1 MKKLFKQVFNTIM
14 IAVFLVPFLAQP
26 YVAQAA
32 DKGNM
37 TIKELQESLNREKE
51 ALNKK
56 NQEIALTNEE
66 IARIKN
72 NISLI
77 GKQMEESNANVIRL
91 KQEIEDL
98 KVKIEEKNK
107 EIKKVVNFLQVSSG
121 ESEYMEYIFGA
132 KDFTDFIYRMSISEQ
147 VTDYNDN
154 LVKEYNQMI
163 EDNKKKQEETALE
176 IEKLKKKQAEANKEA
191 AKLETTAS
199 RLNSDKGD
207 ISKGLEATQSIL
219 TSLRNM
225 GCGENETPTACSIRI
240 NGFPVSSA
248 GMIRPVATGPVTS
261 EFGPRWGTIH
271 GGVDIGVPI
280 GTPVYSVAAG
290 IVTDVRDYGGTGL
303 SIHIRH
309 IVNGK
314 YYTSCYQHLSRY
326 EVSIGQVV
334 YQGQEIAKSGNTGYS
349 FGDHLHFALFYG
361 WAGFDYGIW
370 DRRYNSDGTYYS
382 VYENKWFNPRFMIN
396 F

>member
-1 MKKLFKQVFNTIM
+1 MKKLFKQVINTLM
-14 IAVFLVPFLAQP
+14 VAVFLIPFLSEP
-26 YVAQAA
+26 YVVKAT

-37 TIKELQESLNREKE
+37 TIKELQDSLNREKE

-66 IARIKN
+66 IARIKS
-72 NISLI
+72 NINLI

-91 KQEIEDL
+91 KQEIEEL
-98 KVKIEEKNK
+98 KVKIEEKDK
-107 EIKKVVNFLQVSSG
+107 EIKKVVNFLQVSNG

-132 KDFTDFIYRMSISEQ
+132 KDFTDFIYRMSIAEQ
-147 VTDYNDN
+147 VTDYNDK

-163 EDNKKKQEETALE
+163 EDNKKKQIETAAE
-176 IEKLKKKQAEANKEA
+176 IEKLKKKQEEANIEA

-248 GMIRPVATGPVTS
+248 GMIRPVATGYVTS

-309 IVNGK
+309 IVGGK

-349 FGDHLHFALFYG
+349 LGAHLHFALFYG
-361 WAGFDYGIW
+361 WAGYDYGIW
-370 DRRYNSDGTYYS
+370 DRRYNSNGTYYS
-382 VYENKWFNPRFMIN
+382 VYETMWFNPRFMIN